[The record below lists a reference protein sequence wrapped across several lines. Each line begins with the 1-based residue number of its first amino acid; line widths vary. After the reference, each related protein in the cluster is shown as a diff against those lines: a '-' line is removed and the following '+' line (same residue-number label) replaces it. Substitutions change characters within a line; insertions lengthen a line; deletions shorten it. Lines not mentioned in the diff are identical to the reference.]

1 MASVLIVDDDELLC
15 ETIANVIAI
24 DGHDI
29 ATASN
34 GNQAIE
40 LLESGITPDVI
51 ILDILMPQS
60 DGLEVLSYLRKRNA
74 DSRVIVISGGSRL
87 LPGTM
92 TINMAQAFGARFFLY
107 KPFSNAELRGKVGE
121 AIEAEAWVPK
131 PE

>member
-1 MASVLIVDDDELLC
+1 MANVLIVDDDELLR
-15 ETIANVIAI
+15 ETMGNVVST
-24 DGHDI
+24 DGHDV

-40 LLESGITPDVI
+40 LLENGITPDAI

-60 DGLEVLSYLRKRNA
+60 DGLEVLSYLRERNA

-92 TINMAQAFGARFFLY
+92 TINMAQAFGARFFL
-107 KPFSNAELRGKVGE
+107 
-121 AIEAEAWVPK
+121 
-131 PE
+131 